1 MIKEI
6 HSIEDSLL
14 RHNAHSISMADQE
27 MIQEKIGEALGFE
40 MAAQKAVEELD
51 SRGLL
56 EAEHL
61 KKLSKM
67 KQEAGKQ
74 EEEMQSLVEDLV
86 ESEGFEKET
95 IEDKAEETA
104 EKASKIMETYL
115 GEKPDTQ
122 EALEFL
128 CLAEGGEVTHYEVLA
143 SVAKDVKNKKFGT
156 QVRAILKE
164 EKRHLNLCTKL
175 AKDNAASE

>member
-1 MIKEI
+1 
-6 HSIEDSLL
+6 
-14 RHNAHSISMADQE
+14 MADQE
-27 MIQEKIGEALGFE
+27 MIQEKIGEALGLE

-56 EAEHL
+56 NEAHM

-67 KQEAGKQ
+67 KEEAAKQ
-74 EEEMQSLVEDLV
+74 EEEMQSLVDDLV
-86 ESEGFEKET
+86 DSEDFDKET
-95 IEDKAEETA
+95 IEEKAEETA
-104 EKASKIMETYL
+104 GKASKIMETYL
-115 GEKPDTQ
+115 GEEPDTQ

-156 QVRAILKE
+156 RVRAILSE
-164 EKRHLNLCTKL
+164 EKRHLALCTKL

>member
-1 MIKEI
+1 MIE
-6 HSIEDSLL
+6 
-14 RHNAHSISMADQE
+14 
-27 MIQEKIGEALGFE
+27 EKIGEALGLE
-40 MAAQKAVEELD
+40 KAAQKAVEELD

-56 EAEHL
+56 ESEHM

-67 KQEAGKQ
+67 KEEAGNQ
-74 EEEMQSLVEDLV
+74 EEQMQELVQELT
-86 ESEGFEKET
+86 ESDGLDAST
-95 IEDKAEETA
+95 IEEKSDETA

-115 GEKPDTQ
+115 GEDPDTQ

-156 QVRAILKE
+156 KVRTILQE
-164 EKRHLNLCTKL
+164 EKRHLALCTKL
-175 AKDNAASE
+175 AKSNAASQ

>member
-1 MIKEI
+1 
-6 HSIEDSLL
+6 
-14 RHNAHSISMADQE
+14 MADQE
-27 MIQEKIGEALGFE
+27 MIQEKIGEAIGLE
-40 MAAQKAVEELD
+40 KAAQKAVEDLD

-56 EAEHL
+56 KPEQM

-67 KQEAGKQ
+67 KDEASKQ
-74 EEEMQSLVEDLV
+74 EEEMRDLVKVLV
-86 ESEGFEKET
+86 ESEAFDEST
-95 IEDKAEETA
+95 IEEKAEETA

-115 GEKPDTQ
+115 GENPDTQ

-156 QVRAILKE
+156 RVRSILKE
-164 EKRHLNLCTKL
+164 ENRHLSLCTKL
-175 AKDNAASE
+175 AKDNAAE